1 MVCTGCGA
9 IGAAVNQIGRNVRQ
23 LHYSVGIVPKK
34 DHSRAET
41 LTDVPSRGC
50 CQARLFWV
58 PKAGR
63 AIFLSISDMS
73 NHRLRLCPGAGTR
86 APASGDIALSCEKCG
101 RQCCASLT
109 SLPMHN
115 PTLTLHL
122 MLVKGAMRIFVSA
135 TMVALSLGGCL
146 TNSSKPAVDV
156 SPNRYQ
162 SYSCQKLRAESY
174 AVSAKAS
181 KLTGIQDE
189 RRPDA
194 GGDEVAAQLSL
205 LKGQTKAI
213 EQAMIDKKCAG

>member
-1 MVCTGCGA
+1 
-9 IGAAVNQIGRNVRQ
+9 
-23 LHYSVGIVPKK
+23 
-34 DHSRAET
+34 
-41 LTDVPSRGC
+41 
-50 CQARLFWV
+50 
-58 PKAGR
+58 
-63 AIFLSISDMS
+63 MS

>member
-1 MVCTGCGA
+1 
-9 IGAAVNQIGRNVRQ
+9 
-23 LHYSVGIVPKK
+23 
-34 DHSRAET
+34 
-41 LTDVPSRGC
+41 
-50 CQARLFWV
+50 
-58 PKAGR
+58 
-63 AIFLSISDMS
+63 
-73 NHRLRLCPGAGTR
+73 
-86 APASGDIALSCEKCG
+86 
-101 RQCCASLT
+101 
-109 SLPMHN
+109 MHN

-146 TNSSKPAVDV
+146 TNSSEPAVDV

-194 GGDEVAAQLSL
+194 GGDEVGAQLSL
-205 LKGQTKAI
+205 LKGQTKAL